1 MEDSEIKIK
10 QEYKIY
16 LSSYVRKGLAAKL
29 IISIIIIF
37 YFMYSDL
44 YLRGNIYAFYTR
56 ILPLVL
62 SSVTL
67 VIYFL
72 NKKYTYLGQK
82 IYLLFLVSILLMTL
96 EKCLIHLH
104 DDTLSAVVSSTILA
118 FFLIS
123 LELRS
128 GFRLA
133 IVIYFVPTIV
143 FILVL
148 VFFFDVSAKE
158 QITLANIF
166 PMIILGFVIN
176 ISRAKLRYNVFKA
189 NYSLAIEQK
198 KTAELYEEVLVQNND
213 LNQKNKEITEQKEDI
228 ENKTKQLK
236 TSNAAKDRFFSII
249 SHDLRSPFNSMLGF
263 SELLIENFDEYSS
276 EQSKEFIVIMHKTM
290 VNTFNL
296 LENLLIWSHSQSD
309 NLDFNPIEKEL
320 YWLSENS
327 VELLQQTA
335 KSKSIALIN
344 QIPEDIYLTV
354 DENMFL
360 TVIRNLISNAIKF
373 TPKGGEIKIMARL
386 VTINDLKN
394 IEIVV
399 EDNGV
404 GISEEMQ
411 LKLFDISNNIS
422 TKGTEKERGTGLGL
436 ILCKEFVEKHDGKIW
451 LESERNKGSRF
462 CFTLPVYRS

>member
-10 QEYKIY
+10 QEYKVH
-16 LSSYVRKGLAAKL
+16 LAGYVRKNLATKL
-29 IISIIIIF
+29 IISIVIIF

-44 YLRGNIYAFYTR
+44 YLRENIYAFYTR

-62 SSVTL
+62 ASVAL
-67 VIYFL
+67 IFYFL
-72 NKKYTYLGQK
+72 NKRYTHFVQK

-123 LELRS
+123 LELRT
-128 GFRLA
+128 GLRLSA
-133 IVIYFVPTIV
+133 VIYFVPTIV

-148 VFFFDVSAKE
+148 VFFFDVSTKE

-176 ISRAKLRYNVFKA
+176 ISQAKLRYNVFKA
-189 NYSLAIEQK
+189 NYSLIIEK
-198 KTAELYEEVLVQNND
+198 RKAAEFFEELLVQNND

-228 ENKTKQLK
+228 ENKTKELVI
-236 TSNAAKDRFFSII
+236 SNVTKDHFFSII

-263 SELLIENFDEYSS
+263 SELLIENFDEYSA
-276 EQSKEFIVIMHKTM
+276 EQSKEFIGIMHKTM

-309 NLDFNPIEKEL
+309 SLDFNPIKKEL

-335 KSKSIALIN
+335 RSKSITLIN
-344 QIPEDIYLTV
+344 QIPEGIHVVV

-360 TVIRNLISNAIKF
+360 TIIRNLISNAIKF
-373 TPKGGEIKIMARL
+373 TPQSGEIKIMARF

-399 EDNGV
+399 ADNGV
-404 GISEEMQ
+404 GISEEIL
-411 LKLFDISNNIS
+411 LKLFDFSENIS
-422 TKGTEKERGTGLGL
+422 TTGTEKEKELG
-436 ILCKEFVEKHDGKIW
+436 
-451 LESERNKGSRF
+451 
-462 CFTLPVYRS
+462 